1 MAEMAR
7 RAPEAVNAALDEKGG
22 AGMAMAGRRRRRW
35 VVLGSACPLL
45 AAVVVLAM
53 DHLGQRAAARP
64 GSPTGASS
72 GAEAAPAP
80 SDALPGVACTVS
92 VTRYGASTES
102 AAFDA
107 ALRAGAGGTVGVPA
121 GEWRVTSEIVIPA
134 SETVTGAGAGRTTL
148 LQTVAD
154 HNLLQAR
161 ASHTVVEDLTLDTQT
176 DNGGIAF
183 ATGASDVTLRNAVV
197 RSGRQPGHFAIY
209 FAGPR
214 GATPTRPR
222 YSHGNVLAH
231 VVVNDE
237 ICDDGVSW
245 SFQAESRIDDV
256 SETGSRLALYV
267 DDATTVDGYH
277 YTPGPCAAADSGY
290 WITPPSEDITIEGFV
305 SNGAAGKIC
314 PNIAQRRRCSEDVP
328 TPVGFR

>member
-7 RAPEAVNAALDEKGG
+7 RAPKAVNAALDEKGG

-35 VVLGSACPLL
+35 VVLGSACLLL

-72 GAEAAPAP
+72 GAEAAPKP

-102 AAFDA
+102 ADNTAAFDA
-107 ALRAGAGGTVGVPA
+107 AFRAGAGGTVCVPA
-121 GEWRVTSEIVIPA
+121 GEWRVTSKILIPA
-134 SETVTGAGAGRTTL
+134 SETVTGAGTGRTTL

-154 HNLLQAR
+154 HDLLQAR
-161 ASHTVVEDLTLDTQT
+161 ASHTVVENLTLDTQT

-183 ATGASDVTLRNAVV
+183 ATGARDVTLRNAVV

-222 YSHGNVLAH
+222 YSRGNVLAH

-237 ICDDGVSW
+237 IS
-245 SFQAESRIDDV
+245 
-256 SETGSRLALYV
+256 
-267 DDATTVDGYH
+267 DDATEGTAGS
-277 YTPGPCAAADSGY
+277 PGGRIGIAERSQQVQDHDQA
-290 WITPPSEDITIEGFV
+290 PPDRGPMQPVQHGPEG
-305 SNGAAGKIC
+305 SAG
-314 PNIAQRRRCSEDVP
+314 RD
-328 TPVGFR
+328 TL